1 MAPLPLSASFHGD
14 IAVLLVLVD
23 DHDTAEVVGQKI
35 AVHVAG
41 RRVAAAPGP
50 VRVRHE
56 GRVLPAGQRVGE
68 AGVSPMDY
76 VEAFYDER

>member
-1 MAPLPLSASFHGD
+1 MALLPLSASFRGD

-23 DHDTAEVVGQKI
+23 DQDTAEVVGRKI

-41 RRVAAAPGP
+41 RRAPAGSGP

-56 GRVLPAGQRVGE
+56 GRILPAGQRVGE
-68 AGVSPMDY
+68 AGLSPLDY
-76 VEAFYDER
+76 VEAFFDER